1 MKRSPLHWLGP
12 ALVLLIFCGA
22 VWLLYTQLTAKEL
35 QQVVD
40 RLRDLV
46 QNKPLAI
53 VLAVGLTVLNYM
65 VLVGYDLLAVR
76 YVGESLPLRRVA
88 LASFTAYTCGYN
100 FGSTLAGTSVRYR
113 LYSAWGVPA
122 MKIVQLLVILALTF
136 WFGLFALAGVVFIVA
151 PLAMPVD
158 LRCCLPFSDTR
169 PLGVILLGIALLY
182 VGLSAAHRGSVKLWH
197 WTLPVPPFKLT
208 VCQVLIASAD
218 LLLVAAV
225 LYTLWPASEPPMSY
239 LNVLGIYMLVFVAGV
254 LTHVPGGYGVMEA
267 VLLTIVPDRAGPTDV
282 IASWLLFRAIY
293 YIGPLLVAA
302 VLLGLYEVRLSL
314 RHRREHPRRGRRR
327 QAARRRP
334 PAARDHCP
342 CDRR

>member
-1 MKRSPLHWLGP
+1 MKRSPLHLLGP

-35 QQVVD
+35 QQIVD

-46 QNKPLAI
+46 ANKPLAI
-53 VLAVGLTVLNYM
+53 VLAVG
-65 VLVGYDLLAVR
+65 
-76 YVGESLPLRRVA
+76 

-100 FGSTLAGTSVRYR
+100 FSSTFAGSSVRYR
-113 LYSAWGVPA
+113 LYSAWGVPT

-136 WFGLFALAGVVFIVA
+136 WFGLFALAGVVFIVT
-151 PLAMPVD
+151 PLEMPPD
-158 LRCCLPFSDTR
+158 LRCWWLPFSDTR
-169 PLGVILLGIALLY
+169 PLGVILLSIALLY
-182 VGLSAAHRGSVKLWH
+182 IGLSALHRGSVKLFR

-225 LYTLWPASEPPMSY
+225 LYTLWPATEHSTY
-239 LNVLGIYMLVFVAGV
+239 WNVLSIYMFMFVVGV

-267 VLLTIVPDRAGPTDV
+267 VLLTIIPDRAVRSDV

-302 VLLGLYEVRLSL
+302 VLLGLYEIRLGL
-314 RHRREHPRRGRRR
+314 RSRRERAGGAGDASR
-327 QAARRRP
+327 
-334 PAARDHCP
+334 PAAAGRESVEDP
-342 CDRR
+342 CSCDSR